1 MKELKYLVLDST
13 VEVVKTSSKVLPWQ
27 ACCKYTV
34 YRDGD
39 SGELKKAVAY
49 GTTKNDAMISAVSSA
64 YREVI
69 WAIRRNK
76 ESK

>member
-1 MKELKYLVLDST
+1 MELKYLVLDST

-34 YRDGD
+34 YRDGE
-39 SGELKKAVAY
+39 SGELLKKVIAY
-49 GTTKNDAMISAVSSA
+49 GTTKNDAMISAVSNA

-69 WAIRRNK
+69 KAMK